1 MGLVL
6 EVTILSVLPNLLPQ
20 FLGDFEPSVFG
31 NGFQEQSEDNSENVL
46 LGFGHESDE
55 RLILIERR
63 EHLVEN
69 FGGLTKLLLGERLVD
84 GVLAGA
90 GARGALQLVRLLR
103 VALVLVVRAAVV
115 LSQCGV

>member
-1 MGLVL
+1 M
-6 EVTILSVLPNLLPQ
+6 TILSVLPNLLPQ

-69 FGGLTKLLLGERLVD
+69 FGRLTKLLLGERLVD

>member
-1 MGLVL
+1 M
-6 EVTILSVLPNLLPQ
+6 
-20 FLGDFEPSVFG
+20 
-31 NGFQEQSEDNSENVL
+31 
-46 LGFGHESDE
+46 
-55 RLILIERR
+55 
-63 EHLVEN
+63 VEN